1 MRPIWKGAITFG
13 MVTIPVKLYAAIEQK
28 DVRLRML
35 CRKHE
40 APIQEKRVC
49 SEGGEELAWEELA
62 RGYEVKK
69 GEFVVL
75 ETDEIDAAKPESS
88 TTIDIGDFVEAAEI
102 DPVYFEKSYFLEPTE
117 VGTKAFSLLK
127 RALEET
133 ERVAL
138 ARVTIRTRERLAT
151 VRAYDETLILET
163 MFWPD
168 EIRSTG
174 ALDLPEGKEAT
185 VRAKELQM
193 ARSLVESL
201 ADKFRPESYTDAY
214 RSALEEL
221 IEQKMRGETRNA
233 RRRRPEPKVID
244 LMEALRA
251 SVDEAKAKGSSR
263 KKRSP
268 GTRRRTARGRTARR
282 TAA

>member
-1 MRPIWKGAITFG
+1 MRAIWKGAITFG
-13 MVTIPVKLYAAIEQK
+13 LVTIPVKLYPATESR

-35 CRKHE
+35 CPTHH

-49 SEGGEELAWEELA
+49 SEGGEELQWKELT
-62 RGYEVKK
+62 RGVEVGKD
-69 GEFVVL
+69 EFVEL
-75 ETDEIDAAKPESS
+75 GPDEIEAAKPESS
-88 TTIDIGDFVEAAEI
+88 TTVEIGDFVDGAEI
-102 DPVYFEKSYFLEPTE
+102 DPIYFEKSYFLEPTE
-117 VGTKAFSLLK
+117 VGTKAFSLLR
-127 RALEET
+127 RALDET

-151 VRAYDETLILET
+151 LRTYDGTLVLET
-163 MFWPD
+163 MYWPD

-174 ALDLPEGKEAT
+174 GLDLPEGSEAT
-185 VRAKELQM
+185 VRTKELDM

-201 ADKFRPESYTDAY
+201 AAKFRPDAYTDAY
-214 RSALEEL
+214 RVALEEL
-221 IEQKMRGETRNA
+221 IDRKLRGEKRNA

-251 SVDEAKAKGSSR
+251 SVDDAKKGSPKAR
-263 KKRSP
+263 KRSSSP
-268 GTRRRTARGRTARR
+268 RRKTARR